1 MENTNEIIFLILIF
15 LNMHLG
21 HIMSVDII
29 SIAGLNEKKNKW
41 SFLFFSLV
49 KKNNN
54 KTLKLN
60 SISVKYLN
68 WKNHFICIPVHELQ

>member
-29 SIAGLNEKKNKW
+29 SIAGLNEKKTNGV
-41 SFLFFSLV
+41 SFS
-49 KKNNN
+49 
-54 KTLKLN
+54 
-60 SISVKYLN
+60 SA
-68 WKNHFICIPVHELQ
+68 